1 MSKDT
6 EIIREVLE
14 SVGMDISPD
23 DFVAAEEA
31 LTRLDAKSA
40 EAKIEAYAKSIGL
53 GGSSVDFNVESLIK
67 AHMNLRELNGS
78 LIDLRQEAFDKGI
91 EAGKHFAEVN
101 LYFTVERLREM
112 SLKELT
118 LILSED
124 V

>member
-40 EAKIEAYAKSIGL
+40 EAKIDAYSKSIGL
-53 GGSSVDFNVESLIK
+53 GGSSADFNVESLIK